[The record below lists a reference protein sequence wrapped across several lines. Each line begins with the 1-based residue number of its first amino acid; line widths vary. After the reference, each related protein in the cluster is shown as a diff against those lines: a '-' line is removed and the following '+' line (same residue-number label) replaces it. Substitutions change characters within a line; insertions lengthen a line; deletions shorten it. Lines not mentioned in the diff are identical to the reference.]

1 MSSQA
6 IVSTS
11 TAANFQHAVSMG
23 DLLILVQRISAS
35 YSSVTQDHD
44 VSHKPREKARYSFI
58 QGYLTIIP
66 PARAPPH
73 AAYLPRL
80 MRADAAPVNVAT
92 ATTLLLLADGDG
104 VSILSVTSPVLLVDK
119 RVPALALFT
128 RTVDE
133 VDVAVLLE
141 GVVGV
146 FVPVSVVNPLAE
158 APDAAGSVDTVGT
171 PSTETVPERSMVE
184 AAFTSALA
192 VRGKPKTWQMFAM
205 APNVA
210 AGDEHAF
217 FAIITTC

>member
-1 MSSQA
+1 M
-6 IVSTS
+6 
-11 TAANFQHAVSMG
+11 
-23 DLLILVQRISAS
+23 
-35 YSSVTQDHD
+35 
-44 VSHKPREKARYSFI
+44 
-58 QGYLTIIP
+58 YLNIIP

-80 MRADAAPVNVAT
+80 TSDDDAAPVNVAT
-92 ATTLLLLADGDG
+92 ATLLLVADGDG

-119 RVPALALFT
+119 RVPALPLLT
-128 RTVDE
+128 RSVDD

-146 FVPVSVVNPLAE
+146 FVLVSMVNPLAE
-158 APDAAGSVDTVGT
+158 APDAAGSVGTVGT
-171 PSTETVPERSMVE
+171 PSTETVPERSKVE

-217 FAIITTC
+217 FAVITTC

>member
-1 MSSQA
+1 MY
-6 IVSTS
+6 
-11 TAANFQHAVSMG
+11 
-23 DLLILVQRISAS
+23 LI
-35 YSSVTQDHD
+35 
-44 VSHKPREKARYSFI
+44 
-58 QGYLTIIP
+58 IIP
-66 PARAPPH
+66 PPRAPPH

-80 MRADAAPVNVAT
+80 TSDDAAPVNVAT
-92 ATTLLLLADGDG
+92 ATLLLVADGDG
-104 VSILSVTSPVLLVDK
+104 VSILSETSPVLLVDK
-119 RVPALALFT
+119 RVPALPLLT
-128 RTVDE
+128 RSVDD

-146 FVPVSVVNPLAE
+146 FMLVSMVNPLAE

-171 PSTETVPERSMVE
+171 PSTETVPERSKVE

-217 FAIITTC
+217 FAVITTC